1 MLDVYYVEDDE
12 AIAQAV
18 KDYLEQKECRVM
30 VFPTAAGAR
39 HALEKYRPA
48 VLLVDWNLPD
58 GRGDV
63 LCRWVRGRWENL
75 PVIFLTVRGE
85 AQDVVTGFQNGADD
99 YVVKPFELDVLY
111 SRMRALLRRA
121 GQKKEERLFCDG
133 ILLDKERM
141 TVFCGQEEA
150 VLSQQEYQL
159 LLILMEN
166 KGRTVTRQQLLEQVW
181 DREGNYV
188 NDNTLTVTMKR
199 LREKLHHPSCL
210 RTVRS
215 FGYRM
220 EESV

>member
-75 PVIFLTVRGE
+75 PVIFLTVRGRG
-85 AQDVVTGFQNGADD
+85 TGRGDWIS
-99 YVVKPFELDVLY
+99 EWC
-111 SRMRALLRRA
+111 RR
-121 GQKKEERLFCDG
+121 L
-133 ILLDKERM
+133 
-141 TVFCGQEEA
+141 CG
-150 VLSQQEYQL
+150 
-159 LLILMEN
+159 
-166 KGRTVTRQQLLEQVW
+166 KT
-181 DREGNYV
+181 
-188 NDNTLTVTMKR
+188 
-199 LREKLHHPSCL
+199 
-210 RTVRS
+210 
-215 FGYRM
+215 F
-220 EESV
+220 